1 MLSLQNSRVL
11 FIYFLY
17 LAVLMLHCR
26 ARVFSV
32 SSEQGWGRLLFVTVH
47 RLLIAVASLDTEHGL

>member
-1 MLSLQNSRVL
+1 MLSLRDSRVL

-17 LAVLMLHCR
+17 LAVLMLPCC

-32 SSEQGWGRLLFVTVH
+32 SSEQGWGKLLFVAVH
-47 RLLIAVASLDTEHGL
+47 RLLIAVSSLVTEHGL